1 MTVTI
6 MPKAQNL
13 LWGMSPAS
21 TLTSC
26 VGFHIF
32 SLACHLLTQLNKG
45 EKRVSTKDSALGVF
59 PRREGREG
67 GKEGW
72 RKGVK
77 KRGIEKVEDGE
88 RRGKNGEG
96 RRILLQ
102 VK

>member
-1 MTVTI
+1 MGSAAV
-6 MPKAQNL
+6 
-13 LWGMSPAS
+13 AS
-21 TLTSC
+21 
-26 VGFHIF
+26 VQG
-32 SLACHLLTQLNKG
+32 LAP
-45 EKRVSTKDSALGVF
+45 VALGQDST
-59 PRREGREG
+59 EGREG

-77 KRGIEKVEDGE
+77 KRGIEKVEEGE